1 MNRSL
6 PVLAVAALS
15 GIIFGIGLAISRMI
29 DPEKVMNFL
38 DFGAIPSGG
47 WDPSLAFVMGG
58 GLLVALV
65 GMRLDRWAGMRAPL
79 VAPAFIRPDRSQID
93 RELVIG
99 SAIFGVGWGISG
111 LCPGPAFA
119 DLSLIPTSVGLFVIA
134 MLVGSWAAGQAV
146 EWSAERRYPPAP
158 IGVPAE

>member
-1 MNRSL
+1 MKRSL
-6 PVLAVAALS
+6 PVLAVAALA
-15 GIIFGIGLAISRMI
+15 GIIFGFGLALSRMI

-38 DFGAIPSGG
+38 DFGAIPTGG

-65 GMRLDRWAGMRAPL
+65 GMRLDRWAGLRAPL
-79 VAPAFIRPDRSQID
+79 VAPAFVRPDRFQID

-99 SAIFGVGWGISG
+99 SGIFGIGWGLSG

-119 DLSLIPTSVGLFVIA
+119 DLSLIPTSVGLFVVA
-134 MLVGSWAAGQAV
+134 MLVGSWAMGQAL
-146 EWSAERRYPPAP
+146 EWSAEPRHPSASV
-158 IGVPAE
+158 GVPAE